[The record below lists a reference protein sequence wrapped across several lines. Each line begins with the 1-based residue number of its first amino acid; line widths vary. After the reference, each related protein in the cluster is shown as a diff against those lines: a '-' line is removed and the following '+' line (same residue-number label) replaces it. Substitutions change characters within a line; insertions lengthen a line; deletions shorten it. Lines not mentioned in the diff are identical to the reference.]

1 MASPKGI
8 LGSAE
13 GVGEVAVAGMGAD
26 DDGERKAGGG
36 RLPGRPELK
45 KTRTLKGM
53 TALTAGE
60 WADVHNSNH
69 PEVTTAQ
76 PRRKRA
82 PFTARDYEAATSV
95 VEASHRMALARQRS
109 QVSFGHAT
117 IDLDQTFRTAPG
129 GRPRIV
135 LDSPTHSPKR
145 NMRASSASF
154 ISPAQAVRSA
164 LASPQKVAA
173 GDSPGSAA
181 KKAKKA
187 VSFQDVPI
195 VVCAHEYH
203 DNHSRDTN
211 SVAGML
217 SPIHAACCKGDY
229 LVLKH
234 LLGFYCGG
242 ELLKLVNSIC
252 SCGMTPLQVVCGNG
266 DVRIA
271 KLLLHAHAQP
281 NKCEQ
286 VASSKKRNR
295 TCMAMACARKDQE
308 LVELLL
314 HHGASI
320 DEEALLLACSQGDL
334 AIVKALLYYR
344 QVPSSSSRTPA
355 IPFLTHEEEEQSQTI
370 STDVLRKAVS
380 LAVSTAHS
388 DALLPVLCG
397 DGLTKES
404 RAKLESCL
412 FYAAEHADY
421 KLLRALAKICD
432 DRLVVDAMDAQSNTL
447 LHHVVKQ
454 TDVKATVLLL
464 RMGANVDARN
474 GQGITPL
481 YSACARGQSAI
492 VRMLIHAGAKCS
504 PMGPNKETP
513 LHIAA
518 QENHVN
524 CVSIL
529 LTHGKVDVD
538 LVTRDHST
546 ALHLASQRGNTQV
559 AECLLD
565 HGANVNA
572 LTVANETPYVKA
584 SRMSHFQTAKLLL
597 SRNAVQS
604 NNQSSDP
611 LASSSIESP
620 RSSSSSSRRKSPP
633 LSIEDSRRSSRIERH
648 VRNGDTLLRNKSN
661 EPHKSLKQ
669 WLRSVLKPH
678 HHN

>member
-1 MASPKGI
+1 
-8 LGSAE
+8 
-13 GVGEVAVAGMGAD
+13 
-26 DDGERKAGGG
+26 
-36 RLPGRPELK
+36 
-45 KTRTLKGM
+45 M
-53 TALTAGE
+53 TALIAGE
-60 WADVHNSNH
+60 WPEVHNSIH
-69 PEVTTAQ
+69 HEVATAQ
-76 PRRKRA
+76 SRRRRT

-95 VEASHRMALARQRS
+95 VEASRRMALARQRS
-109 QVSFGHAT
+109 QVSFGHTT

-145 NMRASSASF
+145 SARASSASF

-173 GDSPGSAA
+173 RDSPNSAA
-181 KKAKKA
+181 KKTKKA

-203 DNHSRDTN
+203 DNHSSNGRDTN

-234 LLGFYCGG
+234 LLSFYCGG
-242 ELLKLVNSIC
+242 ELVKLVNSIC

-271 KLLLHAHAQP
+271 KLLLRAHAQP

-286 VASSKKRNR
+286 GDNSKKRNR

-314 HHGASI
+314 QYGAII

-334 AIVKALLYYR
+334 AIVNALLHYR
-344 QVPSSSSRTPA
+344 HATSSSRTPA
-355 IPFLTHEEEEQSQTI
+355 IPFLTPEEEEQAQTV
-370 STDVLRKAVS
+370 SMDVLRKAVS
-380 LAVSTAHS
+380 LVVSTSHS
-388 DALLPVLCG
+388 DVLLPVLCG
-397 DGLTKES
+397 EGVSKES

-432 DRLVVDAMDAQSNTL
+432 DGLVVEAVDAQSNTL

-481 YSACARGQSAI
+481 YSACARGQAAI

-538 LVTRDHST
+538 LATRDRST

-559 AECLLD
+559 AEYLLD

-572 LTVANETPYVKA
+572 LTVANETPYLKA

-597 SRNAVQS
+597 SRNAMQTSNQS
-604 NNQSSDP
+604 SSSDP
-611 LASSSIESP
+611 LASSSLESP
-620 RSSSSSSRRKSPP
+620 RSSSSSSRRQSTPP
-633 LSIEDSRRSSRIERH
+633 LSIDDSRRTSRIERH
-648 VRNGDTLLRNKSN
+648 VRTGDSMLRNKSN